1 MLAVPPLPGVKAMKG
16 SRMTKFVLFVLLASL
31 AVAGCKGVEA
41 HQPAV
46 GDTAGSQQLPFTGT
60 KPLVVPANSTIYVRL
75 QEPIS
80 SATAREGQSFSAV
93 LDQPLVVDNQT
104 IAPEGS
110 AVTGTVLAVRE
121 SGRLH
126 SAGYLRLTLATI
138 TLNGKPTALQTN
150 SVFMGGDRKHNI
162 AIVSSGKGGVR
173 LLDVLAGGK
182 GVTVSKADGVSGS
195 GGKKQVGFAADDR
208 LGFRLTQPLNVS

>member
-1 MLAVPPLPGVKAMKG
+1 MKG
-16 SRMTKFVLFVLLASL
+16 SKIYKVLLVLPMSVL
-31 AVAGCKGVEA
+31 AIAGCKGVEA
-41 HQPAV
+41 HQPAAGV
-46 GDTAGSQQLPFTGT
+46 ETPGSQQLPFTGN
-60 KPLVVPANSTIYVRL
+60 KPLVVPANSTIYIRL

-80 SATAREGQSFSAV
+80 SATAREGQTFNAV

-104 IAPEGS
+104 IAPEG
-110 AVTGTVLAVRE
+110 AGVTGTVLAVRE

-126 SAGYLRLTLATI
+126 NAGYLRITLTSI

-162 AIVSSGKGGVR
+162 AIMSSGKG
-173 LLDVLAGGK
+173 
-182 GVTVSKADGVSGS
+182 VTFSKADGAPGS